1 MKILLLYKGYP
12 RISHGYQS
20 NEAVELNKNHQ
31 IMIISYD
38 WELFTKEDNHL
49 PFTYNHPVKEIKNII
64 KFEPDIIHSHYLD
77 TFDVCVK
84 LSETLKIPFTIKSH
98 SFDILNN
105 DFYTPKKYLNQ
116 INDNKYCL
124 KIIVFPEFF
133 QKLLNLGIKEDKLL
147 ALYPTID
154 INKFINFEI
163 ENGPNIMSGGA
174 FLPKKNIKGFILLSK
189 KIKERFPNKIISY
202 YSVMENK
209 TYYDEIMLFNKIH
222 NNPVNFLTV
231 QPEKMPLEYKKHQW
245 LIYTACPEK
254 KNVGNPL
261 MVAEAQA
268 SGVGVIMY
276 KLRTSLD
283 DYVTDNGYLYEN
295 DEQVL
300 QIISNNFNEEKRN
313 NSIEIAKN
321 RYNIKD
327 KIKIIEDIWKDHIL

>member
-20 NEAVELNKNHQ
+20 NEAVELSKNHQ

-105 DFYTPKKYLNQ
+105 DFYT
-116 INDNKYCL
+116 
-124 KIIVFPEFF
+124 
-133 QKLLNLGIKEDKLL
+133 
-147 ALYPTID
+147 
-154 INKFINFEI
+154 
-163 ENGPNIMSGGA
+163 
-174 FLPKKNIKGFILLSK
+174 PKKNIKGFILLSK